1 MNSKSYRLDPKTIL
15 KIDKMKK
22 DSGKTFDEFFKSL
35 LNKYEQKDY
44 SQETVLVDINP
55 INNSEYLVDMKVKYR
70 SMLKKKNII
79 KIIKEEQILNNNI
92 EEMRNDKI
100 MITKI
105 DEFYGLI
112 ENYNDIENIVLKQ
125 EYNSFYIYNS
135 KEFKKEKVYI
145 LDEKE
150 KSFFEEDKLKN
161 CKSLKVENEKLKI
174 TRKKLAC
181 QEYQNI
187 IWKFLDEMKID
198 IEDIEDIS
206 LYTNI
211 AIYIFQMSLKIK
223 YYIILRF

>member
-145 LDEKE
+145 
-150 KSFFEEDKLKN
+150 
-161 CKSLKVENEKLKI
+161 
-174 TRKKLAC
+174 
-181 QEYQNI
+181 
-187 IWKFLDEMKID
+187 
-198 IEDIEDIS
+198 
-206 LYTNI
+206 
-211 AIYIFQMSLKIK
+211 
-223 YYIILRF
+223 